1 MLAKTSAKNRSKKLT
16 AKTKPK
22 PKSKAKKAKKAEGEE
37 DAEEGEEEEEEDEVE
52 EDEEDEEEEEE
63 RVAKCR
69 KVGGNAEMM
78 FSGKNGVDIGFFNQR
93 GASKNTKEAH
103 HNPVNLNRFRR
114 TRRGLSA

>member
-1 MLAKTSAKNRSKKLT
+1 M
-16 AKTKPK
+16 
-22 PKSKAKKAKKAEGEE
+22 G
-37 DAEEGEEEEEEDEVE
+37 
-52 EDEEDEEEEEE
+52 
-63 RVAKCR
+63 KCR